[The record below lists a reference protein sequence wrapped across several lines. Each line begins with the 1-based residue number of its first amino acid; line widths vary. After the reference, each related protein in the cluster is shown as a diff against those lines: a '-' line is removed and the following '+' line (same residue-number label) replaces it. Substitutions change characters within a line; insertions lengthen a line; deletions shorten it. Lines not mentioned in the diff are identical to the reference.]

1 MSRHH
6 MLPPVIYAPPPKPK
20 KVEPKKKRRP
30 SVDLFDEVDEAAET
44 SGTSVTGQ
52 AALVGLTLPPGHMP
66 DIEGPASKPQGP
78 PGRLSHDTLTALLRA
93 QELKN

>member
-6 MLPPVIYAPPPKPK
+6 MLPPIIYTPPPKPK
-20 KVEPKKKRRP
+20 RVEPKKRRP
-30 SVDLFDEVDEAAET
+30 SVDMLDEMDEAAET
-44 SGTSVTGQ
+44 GGTSVTGQ
-52 AALVGLTLPPGHMP
+52 AAPVGLSLPPTHMT

-78 PGRLSHDTLTALLRA
+78 PGRLSHDALTALLRA